1 MQRNKL
7 IVIGAGISGL
17 TAAVYA
23 CRSGF
28 EVLVLEK
35 GLNPGGLSTC
45 WERKGFMFEGG
56 VHWLTGSSPERPL
69 YRVWKESGA
78 LKENNPIYNKDPYFV
93 LETSHGE
100 VPLYRNP
107 DKMYETL
114 AALYPSDR
122 FSLKRL
128 RRHLKWFKYFH
139 TPVGGL
145 RGLKESSPSKFNPME
160 FIRMTP
166 ALLLTPFLWAE
177 SAGWYAKRFRSQEL
191 RTLFGGIMNPG
202 HNALSFIVTLSS
214 FAYGDSGYPTG
225 GSLLMARNMSE
236 TLLSLGGEIRYRCE
250 VSEVCRERG
259 VVKGV
264 RVEETFIPADAVI
277 VSTDARIAI
286 DSFFGRPLEFKWAR
300 RMREKL
306 HTAQCMFIGIGV
318 QGDYSHL
325 PKSMVFALSSTFEAG
340 GLSYES
346 ITLHNYARDGYA
358 PEGCTTLTVL
368 LLGDCYKY
376 WKEAKDAGT
385 YREKKADVVSRL
397 LEVLYGFLPSLRGN
411 VVVTDMA
418 TPLTVERYCGTY
430 EGSYMAVWR
439 PCTMPV
445 TAPVRLHK
453 GLYFCGQRTSLSGG
467 LPIAASTGRK
477 AAQHLCRDFRTV
489 FVNE

>member
-1 MQRNKL
+1 
-7 IVIGAGISGL
+7 
-17 TAAVYA
+17 
-23 CRSGF
+23 
-28 EVLVLEK
+28 
-35 GLNPGGLSTC
+35 
-45 WERKGFMFEGG
+45 MFEGG

-100 VPLYRNP
+100 VPLYRDP

-114 AALYPSDR
+114 VVLYPKDR
-122 FSLKRL
+122 CNLRRL
-128 RRHLKWFKYFH
+128 RRHLKWFKHFH

-145 RGLKESSPSKFNPME
+145 RGLRESRPSGFNLVE
-160 FIRMTP
+160 FLRMTP

-177 SAGWYAKRFRSQEL
+177 SAGHYAGRFRSREL
-191 RTLFGGIMNPG
+191 RTLFGGIMNPQ

-225 GSLLMARNMSE
+225 GSLLMARNMSD

-250 VSEVCRERG
+250 VTG
-259 VVKGV
+259 VRSGKGV
-264 RVEETFIPADAVI
+264 ETKDGFIPADAVI

-286 DSFFGRPLEFKWAR
+286 DSFFGKPLDLKWAR

-306 HTAQCMFIGIGV
+306 HTAQCMFVGIGAKE
-318 QGDYSHL
+318 DFSNL
-325 PKSMVFALSSTFEAG
+325 PKSMVFELPSAFEAG
-340 GLSYES
+340 GLSFDS

-358 PEGCTTLTVL
+358 PQGCTTLTVL
-368 LLGDCYKY
+368 LLGNSYRY
-376 WKEAKDAGT
+376 WKNAKEDGS

-397 LEVLYGFLPSLRGN
+397 LEILYDFIPSLRGK
-411 VVVTDMA
+411 VEVTDMA
-418 TPLTVERYCGTY
+418 TPLTVERYCGTH

-445 TAPVRLHK
+445 TAPIRLRK
-453 GLYFCGQRTSLSGG
+453 GVYFCGQRTSLSGG

-477 AAQHLCRDFRTV
+477 AAQHLCRDFGVT
-489 FVNE
+489 FVNGD

>member
-1 MQRNKL
+1 MEKNKL
-7 IVIGAGISGL
+7 VVIGAGISGL

-28 EVLVLEK
+28 DVLVLEK
-35 GLNPGGLSTC
+35 GVNPGGLSTC

-56 VHWLTGSSPERPL
+56 VHWLTGSSPQRPL
-69 YRVWKESGA
+69 YRVWKQSGA
-78 LKENNPIYNKDPYFV
+78 LKDNNPIYNKDPYFV

-107 DKMYETL
+107 DRMYKTL
-114 AALYPSDR
+114 VALYPRDR
-122 FSLKRL
+122 FNLKRL

-139 TPVGGL
+139 TPVVGL
-145 RGLKESSPSKFNPME
+145 RGLKESSPLKFNLME
-160 FIRMTP
+160 FICMTP

-177 SAGWYAKRFRSQEL
+177 SAGLYARRFRSREL

-225 GSLLMARNMSE
+225 GSLLMARNMSD
-236 TLLSLGGEIRYRCE
+236 TLLELGGRIRYRSE
-250 VSEVCRERG
+250 VLEVCRERG
-259 VVKGV
+259 AVTGVKLAD
-264 RVEETFIPADAVI
+264 EFIPADAVI

-286 DSFFGRPLEFKWAR
+286 DRFFGLPLDSKWAR

-306 HTAQCMFIGIGV
+306 HTAQCMFVGIGV
-318 QGDYSHL
+318 QEDLSAL
-325 PKSMVFALSSTFEAG
+325 PKSMVFELPSEFKAG
-340 GLSYES
+340 GLSYGS

-368 LLGDCYKY
+368 LLGNSYKY
-376 WKEAKDAGT
+376 WKAAREAGA
-385 YREKKADVVSRL
+385 YRDLKADVVSRL
-397 LEVLYGFLPSLRGN
+397 LEVLYGFLPSLRGK

-418 TPLTVERYCGTY
+418 TPLTVERYCGTF

-445 TAPVRLHK
+445 TAPVRMQK